1 MKKFWDEEWTGVIG
15 MLAGCFLVGMAVGAL
30 FGNLAYPYRGQ
41 EADLLGVY
49 LFNRLKE
56 EKIATRS
63 YFYYLLE
70 QRMRGYLFFALA
82 GLTGAARLSAVGGM
96 LVMGFLAGAGGSMGV
111 LQQGIQG
118 ALFFLGANFPQAIL
132 YIPSMLFL
140 LGEIYRQNGKIWR
153 KSKGMVKEYVLTVF
167 LCILGGMGGILLETY
182 GNPVFLSWMADKM

>member
-15 MLAGCFLVGMAVGAL
+15 MLAGCFLVGMAAGAL

-118 ALFFLGANFPQAIL
+118 ALFFLGQIFLRQFFIFPPC
-132 YIPSMLFL
+132 YFYWEKYTGRMGKS
-140 LGEIYRQNGKIWR
+140 GENLRVW
-153 KSKGMVKEYVLTVF
+153 
-167 LCILGGMGGILLETY
+167 
-182 GNPVFLSWMADKM
+182 

>member
-1 MKKFWDEEWTGVIG
+1 
-15 MLAGCFLVGMAVGAL
+15 
-30 FGNLAYPYRGQ
+30 
-41 EADLLGVY
+41 
-49 LFNRLKE
+49 
-56 EKIATRS
+56 
-63 YFYYLLE
+63 
-70 QRMRGYLFFALA
+70 
-82 GLTGAARLSAVGGM
+82 
-96 LVMGFLAGAGGSMGV
+96 MGV

-118 ALFFLGANFPQAIL
+118 ALFFLGVNFPQAIL